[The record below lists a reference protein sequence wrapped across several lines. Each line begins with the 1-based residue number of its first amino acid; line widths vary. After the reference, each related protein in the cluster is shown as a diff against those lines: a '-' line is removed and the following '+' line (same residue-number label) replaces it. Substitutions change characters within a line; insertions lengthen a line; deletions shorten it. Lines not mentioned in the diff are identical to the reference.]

1 MGLPAKHPHCID
13 VRDLVR
19 LPWRPKMTSYTA
31 TQARAN
37 LYKLLQHT
45 ANSHTPVQINGKK
58 ASGVL
63 VSEEDWRAIVETLYL
78 VSIPGM
84 RESIRAGL
92 KTPVDHCAQSPG
104 W

>member
-1 MGLPAKHPHCID
+1 
-13 VRDLVR
+13 
-19 LPWRPKMTSYTA
+19 MTSYTA

-45 ANSHTPVQINGKK
+45 SNSHTPIQINGKK

-84 RESIRAGL
+84 RESIRQGL
-92 KTPVDHCAQSPG
+92 KTPVRRCAKSPG